1 MRRRRLLRGQGQ
13 LRVRRYSV
21 HLSAAAVC
29 SQGHSLLFLD
39 ASVVAM
45 NTLLYYIVLFS
56 LALAI
61 HGLFFQFDLVSLY
74 LYLRSVTRSMHANQ
88 PRDERFVV

>member
-1 MRRRRLLRGQGQ
+1 
-13 LRVRRYSV
+13 
-21 HLSAAAVC
+21 
-29 SQGHSLLFLD
+29 
-39 ASVVAM
+39 M

-61 HGLFFQFDLVSLY
+61 HGLFFQFDLVSLC
-74 LYLRSVTRSMHANQ
+74 LRMRSVTRSMHASQ

>member
-1 MRRRRLLRGQGQ
+1 
-13 LRVRRYSV
+13 
-21 HLSAAAVC
+21 
-29 SQGHSLLFLD
+29 
-39 ASVVAM
+39 M

-61 HGLFFQFDLVSLY
+61 HGLCFQFDLVSLY
-74 LYLRSVTRSMHANQ
+74 LYLCSVTRSMHANQ

>member
-1 MRRRRLLRGQGQ
+1 
-13 LRVRRYSV
+13 
-21 HLSAAAVC
+21 
-29 SQGHSLLFLD
+29 
-39 ASVVAM
+39 M

-74 LYLRSVTRSMHANQ
+74 LRMRSVTRSMHSSHH
-88 PRDERFVV
+88 RDERFVV